1 MRSLTL
7 GRRPTDARDGTY
19 EDAPQREI
27 TVSGH
32 NMIPPDI
39 GEETIELELTA
50 EEMLLLSQA
59 ADVEELVAPARISA
73 VAARSRKSPWLAP
86 PTPIGISSS
95 SGARR
100 WHQTPFV
107 RMAGTI
113 IAYIALAWW
122 GASQLA
128 GQPRP
133 PVTAAARPA
142 VVVPPPASM
151 TSSAK
156 PTIRVINPF
165 DATEVFEFPAG
176 TSNDEGRE
184 KVAQI
189 LLQRAHERQSRW
201 EHIKPVVNLRTASL
215 YR

>member
-1 MRSLTL
+1 MN
-7 GRRPTDARDGTY
+7 
-19 EDAPQREI
+19 
-27 TVSGH
+27 GH
-32 NMIPPDI
+32 NMIPPAI
-39 GEETIELELTA
+39 GDETIELELTA

-59 ADVEELVAPARISA
+59 AEVAEPVAPAQISA
-73 VAARSRKSPWLAP
+73 VTARGRQSPWLASP
-86 PTPIGISSS
+86 SPIGISASS
-95 SGARR
+95 RARR
-100 WHQTPFV
+100 WHPAPLV
-107 RMAGTI
+107 KMMGAI
-113 IAYIALAWW
+113 IAYVALAWW

-128 GQPRP
+128 GQPQP

-142 VVVPPPASM
+142 IVVPQPASM

-156 PTIRVINPF
+156 PAIRVINPF

-189 LLQRAHERQSRW
+189 LLQRAHERQSQW
-201 EHIKPVVNLRTASL
+201 EHIKPVATLRTASL